1 MVVQTPKISLEIKQT
16 AKGVFYIGSLK
27 INADNLE
34 EIDLLFDQALQQARS
49 KILSANSGETEKITK
64 ISNREDNLKLDSD
77 FDVELFDFLKNL
89 RLEISRNQKVPPY
102 VVFHDSVLM
111 QFAKNK
117 PMTKSDMLKINGV
130 GDKNYEKYGDIFLK
144 SIQHFLSER
153 EEQL

>member
-1 MVVQTPKISLEIKQT
+1 
-16 AKGVFYIGSLK
+16 
-27 INADNLE
+27 
-34 EIDLLFDQALQQARS
+34 
-49 KILSANSGETEKITK
+49 
-64 ISNREDNLKLDSD
+64 
-77 FDVELFDFLKNL
+77 
-89 RLEISRNQKVPPY
+89 
-102 VVFHDSVLM
+102 M